1 MPAVSVKGVS
11 KTYRLFQSG
20 RDRLKETLSL
30 GRKKYGRDFC
40 ALEGIDLEVEPGAAL
55 AILGR
60 NGAGKSTL
68 LRIISGL
75 LQPTSGTVEVNGRL
89 IALSGTGAGFNDEF
103 TGRENVMLNGMLL
116 GMSRQEILKRF
127 DEIAAFADIGNFMDQ
142 PLRTYSSGMRSRLG
156 MAVAINIEPDI
167 LILDETLAPGD
178 PVYANEAT
186 QRMYQLRDSG
196 TAILLVSH
204 KMKTV
209 EDFCKEAI
217 LLHKGRKIAT
227 GETTEVINQYKALTS
242 SIEAERKNPRTG
254 SGQGPDGH
262 VVPNDD
268 VVLDEEKG
276 ARIHNVELLDEQLCP
291 IDTVTPTVPHNS
303 TVTVRVHLEYLDAV
317 KDSVV
322 DISLRNDTKK
332 LEVFSARTAA
342 LQEGPLKNVEKG
354 ERVMVDFTFNVPL
367 QAGLYNVT
375 AGAYAGSEELFLLDR
390 VKAAIDFSIAPPQG
404 ESLFG
409 GIVHLPT
416 EVKVHARAGERQGR
430 SV

>member
-11 KTYRLFQSG
+11 KNYRLFQSG

-30 GRKKYGRDFC
+30 GRKKYGSDFC

-55 AILGR
+55 GILGR

-116 GMSRQEILKRF
+116 GMSRQEVLKRF
-127 DEIAAFADIGNFMDQ
+127 DEIAAFADIGEFMEQ

-204 KMKTV
+204 RMKTV

-217 LLHKGRKIAT
+217 LLHKGRKIAA
-227 GETTEVINQYKALTS
+227 GETTEVINQYQALTS

-254 SGQGPDGH
+254 GGQGPDGD
-262 VVPNDD
+262 VVP
-268 VVLDEEKG
+268 DEEEG
-276 ARIHNVELLDEQLCP
+276 AKIQNVELLDEYLCP
-291 IDTVTPTVPHNS
+291 IDTVPPTVPHDS
-303 TVTVRVHLEYLDAV
+303 TVTVRVHLEHLEAV

-322 DISLRNDTKK
+322 GITLRNEKNKK
-332 LEVFSARTAA
+332 LKVFSTSTAT
-342 LQEGPLKNVEKG
+342 LKGVPLKNVEKG
-354 ERVMVDFTFNVPL
+354 ERVMVDFTFKVPL
-367 QAGLYNVT
+367 KDGLYSVT
-375 AGAYAGSEELFLLDR
+375 AGAYAGSEELLLLDR
-390 VKAAIDFSIAPPQG
+390 AKAVIVFNIAPPQD

-409 GIVHLPT
+409 GMVHLPT
-416 EVKVHARAGERQGR
+416 EVKVHAPAGERQGR

>member
-11 KTYRLFQSG
+11 KNYRLFQSA

-116 GMSRQEILKRF
+116 GMSRQEILERF
-127 DEIAAFADIGNFMDQ
+127 DEIAAFADIGEFMDQ

-156 MAVAINIEPDI
+156 MAVAINVEPDI

-217 LLHKGRKIAT
+217 LLHKGRKIAA
-227 GETTEVINQYKALTS
+227 GETTEVINQYQALTS
-242 SIEAERKNPRTG
+242 SIQAQRKNPGTG
-254 SGQGPDGH
+254 GGQGPDGN
-262 VVPNDD
+262 VVP
-268 VVLDEEKG
+268 DEEGG
-276 ARIHNVELLDEQLCP
+276 ARIQSVELLDEQFYP
-291 IDTVTPTVPHNS
+291 IDTVPPTVPHAS
-303 TVTVRVHLEYLDAV
+303 TVTVRVNLEYLEAV
-317 KDSVV
+317 KDSAVRIV
-322 DISLRNDTKK
+322 LRNETKK
-332 LEVFSARTAA
+332 LKVFSTSTDT
-342 LQEGPLKNVEKG
+342 LEGVPLKKVEKG
-354 ERVMVDFTFNVPL
+354 EQVMVDFTVKVPL
-367 QAGLYNVT
+367 QDGLYSVT
-375 AGAYAGSEELFLLDR
+375 VGAYAGSEEPFLLDR
-390 VKAAIDFSIAPPQG
+390 VKAAIAFNIAPPQG
-404 ESLFG
+404 ESLFQ
-409 GIVHLPT
+409 GIVRLPT
-416 EVKVHARAGERQGR
+416 EVKVHAPAGERQGR

>member
-11 KTYRLFQSG
+11 KNYRLFQSA

-30 GRKKYGRDFC
+30 GRKKYGSDFC

-55 AILGR
+55 AILGP

-116 GMSRQEILKRF
+116 GMSRQEILERF
-127 DEIAAFADIGNFMDQ
+127 NEIVAFADIGEFMDQ

-217 LLHKGRKIAT
+217 LLHKGRKIAA
-227 GETTEVINQYKALTS
+227 GETTEVINQYQALTS
-242 SIEAERKNPRTG
+242 SIQAQRKNPRPG
-254 SGQGPDGH
+254 GGQVPDGH
-262 VVPNDD
+262 VIP
-268 VVLDEEKG
+268 DEERG
-276 ARIHNVELLDEQLCP
+276 ARIQNVELLDEHLNP
-291 IDTVTPTVPHNS
+291 IDTVPPTVPHDS
-303 TVTVRVHLEYLDAV
+303 TVTVRVHLEYLEAV
-317 KDSVV
+317 KDSAVWIV
-322 DISLRNDTKK
+322 LRNETKRLK
-332 LEVFSARTAA
+332 VFSTSTAT
-342 LQEGPLKNVEKG
+342 LKGVPLKNVGKG
-354 ERVMVDFTFNVPL
+354 EWVMVDFTFKVPL
-367 QAGLYNVT
+367 RDGLYSVN
-375 AGAYAGSEELFLLDR
+375 AGAHAGSDELLLDR
-390 VKAAIDFSIAPPQG
+390 VKAAIAFDIAPPQH

-416 EVKVHARAGERQGR
+416 EVKVHAPAGERQGR